1 MEDSTM
7 ATLNINISGQPNI
20 SGTIPLPL
28 VSGTNY
34 YTCPLGTFA
43 MTEAQG
49 FINSGS
55 GNSLNISGRFSIS
68 GVGSNYGTV
77 SFSGTYV
84 SNGGAGSGN
93 VSWDGTH
100 APRTQAGTDPW
111 TSDVTTP
118 LPKKEKARAK
128 SQKS

>member
-1 MEDSTM
+1 M
-7 ATLNINISGQPNI
+7 ATLSINVSGQSNI

-43 MTEAQG
+43 MTEAPG
-49 FINSGS
+49 FSNSGN

-77 SFSGTYV
+77 SFSGTYIN
-84 SNGGAGSGN
+84 NGGRGSGN

-100 APRTQAGTDPW
+100 APRIKAGTDPW

-118 LPKKEKARAK
+118 VPKKEKARAK